1 MKKRS
6 VLYTWVIEFSILLI
20 LMATMCVTLTLSAR
34 RKLLDEYTEI
44 TIQQQE
50 KIETALNNSMS
61 QIKTDAINLACNNVI
76 RSFSLLSTPMPSDNY
91 TFYTIQS
98 LLAAPGSTHSAVSET
113 YIYFRNLKKALTSK
127 TVYEKETL
135 AAILFG
141 PGGEVEKRFDSLRTT
156 SSLFRV
162 ISDSTNGRTQVM
174 AVTSIPTQGR
184 SPTALIIQVLDPQAL
199 GEIVA
204 GQATMEGTT
213 TLLMDSSGQLLCES
227 GNPALAGQLVQMA
240 AEKRLES
247 HVELGNKSY
256 YLLQK
261 QLEEEN
267 WTLITLV
274 PVSAITRKSSWV
286 WQQSMVFL
294 MVFLAVG
301 IVAAASMVQLNYQP
315 LRELT
320 RSLPT
325 KSDCVED
332 QNEYQQ
338 INGAFQIYR
347 RDLERLQIIQEN
359 QRISLQKELMQ
370 NLLEHDID
378 VSAFSGD
385 VASWI
390 QINTW
395 GEWFVLLLLKEEG
408 LDFSELGL
416 DNVVLLH
423 VQPHGIP
430 TLCLFAKEEGP
441 LRQSLGTVEEYLQ
454 ENGVVYTSGSVRCGW
469 KQIHSAFLSLCERN
483 ESMQE
488 PLETENMPA
497 GKLSQ
502 RVVIVQGGEIARL
515 TFAGNAEE
523 AIRMLHHAV
532 RMNFSSQPGMFLLR
546 MLMTDVLMSMYNAVP
561 AGDERG
567 VEVQQAIVA
576 TSRALQKAMTHTEA
590 EEQMDTL
597 IGAVAAKYVLPLSD
611 NQPELLSRILQC
623 VQEHFCEHDFNVS
636 RAADLLGLSVAYLSK
651 YFKRQTGVNLLNY
664 LNSLRIDYAKKLMD
678 EEQITVA
685 EAADR
690 AGYENANTFIR
701 LFKKYAGDTPGNYNK
716 L

>member
-91 TFYTIQS
+91 TFCTIQS

-430 TLCLFAKEEGP
+430 TLCLFAKEEEP

-488 PLETENMPA
+488 PLEAESTPA

-532 RMNFSSQPGMFLLR
+532 RMNFSSQPDMFLLR

-597 IGAVAAKYVLPLSD
+597 IGAVAAKYVPPLSD

>member
-227 GNPALAGQLVQMA
+227 ENPALAGQLVQMA

-395 GEWFVLLLLKEEG
+395 GEWFILLLLKEEG

-430 TLCLFAKEEGP
+430 TLCLFAKEEEP

-488 PLETENMPA
+488 PLETENTPA

-532 RMNFSSQPGMFLLR
+532 RMNFSSQPDMFLLR

-597 IGAVAAKYVLPLSD
+597 IGAVAAKYVPPMSD

>member
-395 GEWFVLLLLKEEG
+395 GEWFILLLLKEEG

-430 TLCLFAKEEGP
+430 TLCLFAKEEEP

-488 PLETENMPA
+488 PLETENTPA

-532 RMNFSSQPGMFLLR
+532 RMNFSSQPDMFLLR
-546 MLMTDVLMSMYNAVP
+546 MLMADVLMSMYNAVP

-597 IGAVAAKYVLPLSD
+597 IGAVAAKYVPPMSD

>member
-34 RKLLDEYTEI
+34 KKLLDEYTEI

-76 RSFSLLSTPMPSDNY
+76 RSFSLLSTPMPSANY
-91 TFYTIQS
+91 EIYTIQS

-227 GNPALAGQLVQMA
+227 GNPALAGQLMQMA

-301 IVAAASMVQLNYQP
+301 IVVAASMVQLNYQP

-338 INGAFQIYR
+338 IDGAFQAYR
-347 RDLERLQIIQEN
+347 RDLERMRIFQEN
-359 QRISLQKELMQ
+359 QRVSLQKELMQ

-378 VSAFSGD
+378 VSALSGD
-385 VASWI
+385 IVSWI
-390 QINTW
+390 RIDSW
-395 GEWFVLLLLKEEG
+395 GEWFVLLLLKDEG
-408 LDFSELGL
+408 LDFSEPLTEK
-416 DNVVLLH
+416 VTLLP
-423 VQPHGIP
+423 VQPHGVP
-430 TLCLFAKEEGP
+430 TLCMFAREETN
-441 LRQSLGTVEEYLQ
+441 LRQSLGMMEAYLK
-454 ENGVVYTSGSVRCGW
+454 ENGVDYFAGSVRCGW
-469 KQIHSAFLSLCERN
+469 KQIHPAFLSLCERS
-483 ESMQE
+483 EIAQE
-488 PLETENMPA
+488 QPEWRGTPTPSPA
-497 GKLSQ
+497 Q
-502 RVVIVQGGEIARL
+502 RITVAQGSEIARL
-515 TFAGNAEE
+515 TFSGNAEE
-523 AIRMLHHAV
+523 AIRALHHTLQT
-532 RMNFSSQPGMFLLR
+532 NFSSSPDMFLLR
-546 MLMTDVLMSMYNAVP
+546 
-561 AGDERG
+561 
-567 VEVQQAIVA
+567 IVA
-576 TSRALQKAMTHTEA
+576 TSRALQKAMTHAEA

-597 IGAVAAKYVLPLSD
+597 IGAVAVKYTSSAETD
-611 NQPELLSRILQC
+611 QPELLSRILQC
-623 VQEHFCEHDFNVS
+623 VQDHFCEHDFNVS

-651 YFKRQTGVNLLNY
+651 YFKQQTGVNLLNY

-690 AGYENANTFIR
+690 AGYESANTFIR

-716 L
+716 H

>member
-338 INGAFQIYR
+338 IDGAFQAYR
-347 RDLERLQIIQEN
+347 RDLERMRIFQEN
-359 QRISLQKELMQ
+359 QR
-370 NLLEHDID
+370 
-378 VSAFSGD
+378 VS
-385 VASWI
+385 
-390 QINTW
+390 
-395 GEWFVLLLLKEEG
+395 
-408 LDFSELGL
+408 
-416 DNVVLLH
+416 
-423 VQPHGIP
+423 VQPHGVP
-430 TLCLFAKEEGP
+430 TLCMFAREETN
-441 LRQSLGTVEEYLQ
+441 LRQSLGMMEAYLK
-454 ENGVVYTSGSVRCGW
+454 ENGVDYFAGSVRCGW
-469 KQIHSAFLSLCERN
+469 KQIHPAFLSLCER
-483 ESMQE
+483 S
-488 PLETENMPA
+488 
-497 GKLSQ
+497 
-502 RVVIVQGGEIARL
+502 EIAQEQPERSGTPTPSPAQRITVAQGSEITRL
-515 TFAGNAEE
+515 TFSGNAEE
-523 AIRMLHHAV
+523 AIRALHHTLQT
-532 RMNFSSQPGMFLLR
+532 NFSSSPDMFLLR
-546 MLMTDVLMSMYNAVP
+546 MLLTDVLVTMFNAVP
-561 AGDERG
+561 SGEQG
-567 VEVQQAIVA
+567 TEVQQAIVA
-576 TSRALQKAMTHTEA
+576 TSRALQKAMTHAEA

-597 IGAVAAKYVLPLSD
+597 IGAMAVKYTSPAETD
-611 NQPELLSRILQC
+611 QPELLSRILQC
-623 VQEHFCEHDFNVS
+623 VQDHFCEHDFNVS

-651 YFKRQTGVNLLNY
+651 YFKQQTGVNLLNY

-690 AGYENANTFIR
+690 AGYESANTFIR

-716 L
+716 H

>member
-184 SPTALIIQVLDPQAL
+184 SPTVLIIQVLDPQAL

-395 GEWFVLLLLKEEG
+395 GEWFILLLLKEEG

-430 TLCLFAKEEGP
+430 TLCLFAKEEEP

-488 PLETENMPA
+488 PLETENTPA

-532 RMNFSSQPGMFLLR
+532 RMNFSSQPDMFLLR

-597 IGAVAAKYVLPLSD
+597 IGAVAAKYVPPMSD

>member
-6 VLYTWVIEFSILLI
+6 VLYTWAIEFSILLI

-395 GEWFVLLLLKEEG
+395 GEWFILLLLKEEG

-430 TLCLFAKEEGP
+430 TLCLFAKEEEP

-488 PLETENMPA
+488 PLETENTPA

-532 RMNFSSQPGMFLLR
+532 RMNFSSQPDMFLLR

-597 IGAVAAKYVLPLSD
+597 IGAVAAKYVPPMSD

>member
-6 VLYTWVIEFSILLI
+6 VLYTWAIEFAILLA
-20 LMATMCVTLTLSAR
+20 LMTAMCITLTFSAR
-34 RKLLDEYTEI
+34 RKLLDEYIDI
-44 TIQQQE
+44 TDQQQD
-50 KIETALNNSMS
+50 KIEIALNNSLS
-61 QIKTDAINLACNNVI
+61 RIKADAINLACNSVI
-76 RSFSLLSTPMPSDNY
+76 RSFALLSSPSMADNY

-98 LLAAPGSTHSAVSET
+98 MIATPGNSGGEVIET
-113 YIYFRNLKKALTSK
+113 YLYFQNLQKALTAE
-127 TVYEKETL
+127 TVYEKDAL
-135 AAILFG
+135 AAVLFG
-141 PGGEVEKRFDSLRTT
+141 AGRESEKKFDELRSV

-162 ISDSTNGRTQVM
+162 VTYTSGGTTQIL
-174 AVTSIPTQGR
+174 AVTSIPTQGS
-184 SPTALIIQVLDPQAL
+184 SPTALILQVLDPQGL
-199 GEIVA
+199 EDIVA
-204 GQATMEGTT
+204 SQATLEGST
-213 TLLMDSSGQLLCES
+213 TLLVDQDGQLICQS
-227 GNPALAGQLVQMA
+227 GDELLAEQLVRIA
-240 AEKRLES
+240 REKTLKYQIRLD
-247 HVELGNKSY
+247 GKNY
-256 YLLQK
+256 YLLK
-261 QLEEEN
+261 KALWEKN
-267 WTLITLV
+267 WDLVTLV
-274 PVSAITRKSSWV
+274 PVAAIAKKSNWV
-286 WQQSMVFL
+286 WKRSTVFL
-294 MVFLAVG
+294 LIFLAVG
-301 IVAAASMVQLNYQP
+301 VAAATSMVKLNYQP
-315 LRELT
+315 LQELT
-320 RSLPT
+320 RSLPQKAENGT
-325 KSDCVED
+325 G

-338 INGAFQIYR
+338 INGAFHIYR

-430 TLCLFAKEEGP
+430 TLCLFAKEEEP

-488 PLETENMPA
+488 PLEAESTPA

-523 AIRMLHHAV
+523 AIRMLHHAG
-532 RMNFSSQPGMFLLR
+532 RMNFSSQPDMFLLR

-597 IGAVAAKYVLPLSD
+597 IGAVAAKYVPPLSD

>member
-332 QNEYQQ
+332 QNKYQQ

-395 GEWFVLLLLKEEG
+395 GEWFILLLLKEEG

-430 TLCLFAKEEGP
+430 TLCLFAKEEEP

-488 PLETENMPA
+488 PLETENTPA

-532 RMNFSSQPGMFLLR
+532 RMNFSSQPDMFLLR

-597 IGAVAAKYVLPLSD
+597 IGAVAAKYVPPMSD

>member
-430 TLCLFAKEEGP
+430 TLCLFAKEEEP

-488 PLETENMPA
+488 PLEAESTPA

-532 RMNFSSQPGMFLLR
+532 RMNFSSQPDMFLLR

-597 IGAVAAKYVLPLSD
+597 IGAVAAKYVPPLSD

>member
-247 HVELGNKSY
+247 HVELVNKSY

-395 GEWFVLLLLKEEG
+395 GEWFILLLLKEEG

-430 TLCLFAKEEGP
+430 TLCLFAKEEEP

-488 PLETENMPA
+488 PLETENTPA

-532 RMNFSSQPGMFLLR
+532 RMNFSSQPDMFLLR

-597 IGAVAAKYVLPLSD
+597 IGAVAAKYVPPMSD

>member
-20 LMATMCVTLTLSAR
+20 LMAAMCVTLTLSAR

-98 LLAAPGSTHSAVSET
+98 LLAAPGSSRSAVSET
-113 YIYFRNLKKALTSK
+113 YIYFRNLKKALTSE

-135 AAILFG
+135 AAVLFG
-141 PGGEVEKRFDSLRTT
+141 SGSEAGKRFDSLRTT

-162 ISDSTNGRTQVM
+162 VSDSSNGVTQVM

-184 SPTALIIQVLDPQAL
+184 SPTALIIQVLDMQVL

-213 TLLMDSSGQLLCES
+213 TLLMDGGGQLLCES

-274 PVSAITRKSSWV
+274 PVSAITRKSNWV

-301 IVAAASMVQLNYQP
+301 VVAVASMVQLNYQP

-320 RSLPT
+320 RGLPI
-325 KSDCVED
+325 KSDCAEN
-332 QNEYQQ
+332 QNEYQ
-338 INGAFQIYR
+338 
-347 RDLERLQIIQEN
+347 
-359 QRISLQKELMQ
+359 
-370 NLLEHDID
+370 
-378 VSAFSGD
+378 
-385 VASWI
+385 
-390 QINTW
+390 
-395 GEWFVLLLLKEEG
+395 
-408 LDFSELGL
+408 
-416 DNVVLLH
+416 
-423 VQPHGIP
+423 
-430 TLCLFAKEEGP
+430 
-441 LRQSLGTVEEYLQ
+441 
-454 ENGVVYTSGSVRCGW
+454 
-469 KQIHSAFLSLCERN
+469 
-483 ESMQE
+483 
-488 PLETENMPA
+488 
-497 GKLSQ
+497 
-502 RVVIVQGGEIARL
+502 
-515 TFAGNAEE
+515 
-523 AIRMLHHAV
+523 
-532 RMNFSSQPGMFLLR
+532 
-546 MLMTDVLMSMYNAVP
+546 
-561 AGDERG
+561 
-567 VEVQQAIVA
+567 
-576 TSRALQKAMTHTEA
+576 
-590 EEQMDTL
+590 
-597 IGAVAAKYVLPLSD
+597 
-611 NQPELLSRILQC
+611 
-623 VQEHFCEHDFNVS
+623 
-636 RAADLLGLSVAYLSK
+636 
-651 YFKRQTGVNLLNY
+651 
-664 LNSLRIDYAKKLMD
+664 
-678 EEQITVA
+678 
-685 EAADR
+685 
-690 AGYENANTFIR
+690 
-701 LFKKYAGDTPGNYNK
+701 
-716 L
+716 

>member
-6 VLYTWVIEFSILLI
+6 VLYTWAIEFAILLA
-20 LMATMCVTLTLSAR
+20 LMTAMCITLTFSAR
-34 RKLLDEYTEI
+34 RKLLDEYIDI
-44 TIQQQE
+44 TDQQQD
-50 KIETALNNSMS
+50 KIEIALNNSLS
-61 QIKTDAINLACNNVI
+61 RIKADAINLACNSVI
-76 RSFSLLSTPMPSDNY
+76 RSFALLSSPSMADNY

-98 LLAAPGSTHSAVSET
+98 MIATPGNSGGEVIET
-113 YIYFRNLKKALTSK
+113 YLYFQNLQKALTAE
-127 TVYEKETL
+127 TVYEKDAL
-135 AAILFG
+135 AAVLFG
-141 PGGEVEKRFDSLRTT
+141 AGRESEKKFDELRSV

-162 ISDSTNGRTQVM
+162 VTYTSGGTTQIL
-174 AVTSIPTQGR
+174 AVTSIPTQGS
-184 SPTALIIQVLDPQAL
+184 SPTALILQVLDPQGL
-199 GEIVA
+199 EDIVA
-204 GQATMEGTT
+204 SQATLEGST
-213 TLLMDSSGQLLCES
+213 TLLVDQDGQLICQS
-227 GNPALAGQLVQMA
+227 GDELLAEQLVRIA
-240 AEKRLES
+240 REKTLKYQIRLD
-247 HVELGNKSY
+247 GKNY
-256 YLLQK
+256 YLLK
-261 QLEEEN
+261 KALWEKN
-267 WTLITLV
+267 WDLVTLV
-274 PVSAITRKSSWV
+274 PVAAIAKKSNWV
-286 WQQSMVFL
+286 WKRSTVFL
-294 MVFLAVG
+294 LIFLAVG
-301 IVAAASMVQLNYQP
+301 VAAATSMVKLNYQP
-315 LRELT
+315 L
-320 RSLPT
+320 
-325 KSDCVED
+325 
-332 QNEYQQ
+332 
-338 INGAFQIYR
+338 
-347 RDLERLQIIQEN
+347 
-359 QRISLQKELMQ
+359 
-370 NLLEHDID
+370 
-378 VSAFSGD
+378 
-385 VASWI
+385 
-390 QINTW
+390 
-395 GEWFVLLLLKEEG
+395 
-408 LDFSELGL
+408 
-416 DNVVLLH
+416 
-423 VQPHGIP
+423 
-430 TLCLFAKEEGP
+430 
-441 LRQSLGTVEEYLQ
+441 
-454 ENGVVYTSGSVRCGW
+454 
-469 KQIHSAFLSLCERN
+469 
-483 ESMQE
+483 QE
-488 PLETENMPA
+488 PLEAESTPA

-532 RMNFSSQPGMFLLR
+532 RMNFSSQPDMFLLR

-597 IGAVAAKYVLPLSD
+597 IGAVAAKYVPPLSD

>member
-240 AEKRLES
+240 AVDGVSDGVLGSGHRCS
-247 HVELGNKSY
+247 GFYGAVELS
-256 YLLQK
+256 
-261 QLEEEN
+261 
-267 WTLITLV
+267 TLAGTDPQPADKVGLCRRPKRIPTNRWRI
-274 PVSAITRKSSWV
+274 PGIPKRFGKDADFPRKSARFPAKRADAEPVGARHRCIGTFWRHC
-286 WQQSMVFL
+286 FL
-294 MVFLAVG
+294 DQDR
-301 IVAAASMVQLNYQP
+301 QL
-315 LRELT
+315 
-320 RSLPT
+320 
-325 KSDCVED
+325 
-332 QNEYQQ
+332 
-338 INGAFQIYR
+338 G
-347 RDLERLQIIQEN
+347 
-359 QRISLQKELMQ
+359 
-370 NLLEHDID
+370 
-378 VSAFSGD
+378 
-385 VASWI
+385 
-390 QINTW
+390 
-395 GEWFVLLLLKEEG
+395 
-408 LDFSELGL
+408 
-416 DNVVLLH
+416 
-423 VQPHGIP
+423 
-430 TLCLFAKEEGP
+430 
-441 LRQSLGTVEEYLQ
+441 
-454 ENGVVYTSGSVRCGW
+454 
-469 KQIHSAFLSLCERN
+469 
-483 ESMQE
+483 
-488 PLETENMPA
+488 
-497 GKLSQ
+497 
-502 RVVIVQGGEIARL
+502 
-515 TFAGNAEE
+515 
-523 AIRMLHHAV
+523 
-532 RMNFSSQPGMFLLR
+532 
-546 MLMTDVLMSMYNAVP
+546 
-561 AGDERG
+561 
-567 VEVQQAIVA
+567 
-576 TSRALQKAMTHTEA
+576 
-590 EEQMDTL
+590 
-597 IGAVAAKYVLPLSD
+597 
-611 NQPELLSRILQC
+611 
-623 VQEHFCEHDFNVS
+623 
-636 RAADLLGLSVAYLSK
+636 
-651 YFKRQTGVNLLNY
+651 
-664 LNSLRIDYAKKLMD
+664 
-678 EEQITVA
+678 
-685 EAADR
+685 
-690 AGYENANTFIR
+690 
-701 LFKKYAGDTPGNYNK
+701 
-716 L
+716 

>member
-395 GEWFVLLLLKEEG
+395 GEWFILLLLKEEG

-430 TLCLFAKEEGP
+430 TLCLFAKEEEP

-488 PLETENMPA
+488 PLETENTPA

-532 RMNFSSQPGMFLLR
+532 RMNFSSQPDMFLLR

-597 IGAVAAKYVLPLSD
+597 IGAVAAKYVPPMSD

-701 LFKKYAGDTPGNYNK
+701 LFKNYAGDTPGNYNK

>member
-20 LMATMCVTLTLSAR
+20 LMAAMCVTLTLSAR

-98 LLAAPGSTHSAVSET
+98 LLAAPGSSRSAVSET
-113 YIYFRNLKKALTSK
+113 YIYFRNLKKALTSE

-135 AAILFG
+135 AAVLFG
-141 PGGEVEKRFDSLRTT
+141 SGSEAGKRFDSLRTT

-162 ISDSTNGRTQVM
+162 VSDSSNGVTQVM

-184 SPTALIIQVLDPQAL
+184 SPTALIIQVLDMQVL

-213 TLLMDSSGQLLCES
+213 TLLMDGGGQLLCES

-240 AEKRLES
+240 AEKRLAS

-274 PVSAITRKSSWV
+274 PVSAITRKSNWV

-301 IVAAASMVQLNYQP
+301 VVAVASMVQLNYQP

-320 RSLPT
+320 RSLPI
-325 KSDCVED
+325 KSDCAEN

-338 INGAFQIYR
+338 IDGAFQVYR
-347 RDLERLQIIQEN
+347 KDLERMQIFQEN
-359 QRISLQKELMQ
+359 QRVSLQKELMQ
-370 NLLEHDID
+370 NLLEHDIE
-378 VSAFSGD
+378 VSALSGD
-385 VASWI
+385 IASWI
-390 QINTW
+390 GIDSW
-395 GEWFVLLLLKEEG
+395 GEWFVLLLLKDEG
-408 LDFSELGL
+408 LDFSEPLTEK
-416 DNVVLLH
+416 VTLLP
-423 VQPHGIP
+423 VQPHGVP
-430 TLCLFAKEEGP
+430 TLCMFAKEEID
-441 LRQSLGTVEEYLQ
+441 LRQCLGLMETYLK
-454 ENGVVYTSGSVRCGW
+454 ENGVDYYAGNVRCGW
-469 KQIHSAFLSLCERN
+469 KQIHPAFLSLCERS
-483 ESMQE
+483 EFAQE
-488 PLETENMPA
+488 QLERSGAPTPSFA
-497 GKLSQ
+497 Q
-502 RVVIVQGGEIARL
+502 RITVAQGAEIARL

-523 AIRMLHHAV
+523 AIRALRHTMQT
-532 RMNFSSQPGMFLLR
+532 NFSSPPDMFLLR
-546 MLMTDVLMSMYNAVP
+546 MLLTDVLVAMFNAVSP
-561 AGDERG
+561 GEQG
-567 VEVQQAIVA
+567 TEVQQAIVA
-576 TSRALQKAMTHTEA
+576 TSRALQKAMTHAEA

-597 IGAVAAKYVLPLSD
+597 IGAVAVKYTSPAETD
-611 NQPELLSRILQC
+611 QPELLSRILQC
-623 VQEHFCEHDFNVS
+623 VQDHFCEHDFNVS

-651 YFKRQTGVNLLNY
+651 YFKQQTGVNLLNY

-690 AGYENANTFIR
+690 AGYESANTFIR

-716 L
+716 H

>member
-174 AVTSIPTQGR
+174 AVTSISTQGR

-395 GEWFVLLLLKEEG
+395 GEWFILLLLKEEG

-430 TLCLFAKEEGP
+430 TLCLFAKEEEP

-488 PLETENMPA
+488 PLETENTPA

-532 RMNFSSQPGMFLLR
+532 RMNFSSQPDMFLLR

-597 IGAVAAKYVLPLSD
+597 IGAVAAKYVPPMSD

>member
-325 KSDCVED
+325 KSDYVED

-338 INGAFQIYR
+338 IDGAFQAYR
-347 RDLERLQIIQEN
+347 RDLERMRIFQEN
-359 QRISLQKELMQ
+359 QRVSLQKELMQ

-416 DNVVLLH
+416 DNVMLLH

-430 TLCLFAKEEGP
+430 TLCLFAKEEEP

-454 ENGVVYTSGSVRCGW
+454 GNGVVYTSGSVRCGW

-488 PLETENMPA
+488 PLETENTPA

-597 IGAVAAKYVLPLSD
+597 IGAVAAKYVPPLSD

-651 YFKRQTGVNLLNY
+651 YFKQQTGVNLLNY

-690 AGYENANTFIR
+690 AGYESANTFIR

-716 L
+716 H

>member
-20 LMATMCVTLTLSAR
+20 LMAAMCVTLTLSAR

-98 LLAAPGSTHSAVSET
+98 LLAAPGSSRSAVSET
-113 YIYFRNLKKALTSK
+113 YIYFRNLKKALTSE

-135 AAILFG
+135 AAVLFG
-141 PGGEVEKRFDSLRTT
+141 SGSEAGKRFDSLRTT

-162 ISDSTNGRTQVM
+162 VSDSSNGVTQVM

-184 SPTALIIQVLDPQAL
+184 SPTALIIQVLDMQVL

-213 TLLMDSSGQLLCES
+213 TLLMDGGGQLLCES

-274 PVSAITRKSSWV
+274 PVSAITRKSNWV

-301 IVAAASMVQLNYQP
+301 VAAVASMVQLNYQP

-320 RSLPT
+320 RGLPI
-325 KSDCVED
+325 KSDCAEN

-338 INGAFQIYR
+338 IDGAFQVYR
-347 RDLERLQIIQEN
+347 KDLER
-359 QRISLQKELMQ
+359 MQ

-378 VSAFSGD
+378 VSVLSGD
-385 VASWI
+385 IASWI
-390 QINTW
+390 GIDSW
-395 GEWFVLLLLKEEG
+395 GEWFVLLLLKDEG
-408 LDFSELGL
+408 LDFSEPLTEK
-416 DNVVLLH
+416 VTLLP
-423 VQPHGIP
+423 VQPHGVP
-430 TLCLFAKEEGP
+430 TLCMFAKEEID
-441 LRQSLGTVEEYLQ
+441 LRQCLGLMEAYLK
-454 ENGVVYTSGSVRCGW
+454 ENGVDYYAGNVRCGW
-469 KQIHSAFLSLCERN
+469 KQIHPAFLSLCERS
-483 ESMQE
+483 EFAQE
-488 PLETENMPA
+488 QLERSGAPTP
-497 GKLSQ
+497 SFVQ
-502 RVVIVQGGEIARL
+502 RITVAQGAEIARL

-523 AIRMLHHAV
+523 AIRTLRHTMQT
-532 RMNFSSQPGMFLLR
+532 NFSSPPDMFLLR
-546 MLMTDVLMSMYNAVP
+546 MLLTDVLVAMFNAVSP
-561 AGDERG
+561 GEQG
-567 VEVQQAIVA
+567 TEVQQAIVA
-576 TSRALQKAMTHTEA
+576 TSRALQKAMTHAEA

-597 IGAVAAKYVLPLSD
+597 IGAVAVKYTSPAETD
-611 NQPELLSRILQC
+611 QPELLSRILQC
-623 VQEHFCEHDFNVS
+623 VQDHFCEHDFNVS

-651 YFKRQTGVNLLNY
+651 YFKQQTGVNLLNY

-690 AGYENANTFIR
+690 AGYESANTFIR

-716 L
+716 H

>member
-20 LMATMCVTLTLSAR
+20 LMAAMCVTLTLSAR

-98 LLAAPGSTHSAVSET
+98 LLAAPGSSRSAVSET
-113 YIYFRNLKKALTSK
+113 YIYFRNLKKALTSE

-135 AAILFG
+135 AAVLFG
-141 PGGEVEKRFDSLRTT
+141 SGSEAGKRFDSLRTT

-162 ISDSTNGRTQVM
+162 VSDSSNGVTQVM

-184 SPTALIIQVLDPQAL
+184 SPTALIIQVLDMQVL

-213 TLLMDSSGQLLCES
+213 TLLMDGGGQLLCES

-274 PVSAITRKSSWV
+274 PVSAITRKSNWV

-301 IVAAASMVQLNYQP
+301 VVAVASMVQLNYQP

-320 RSLPT
+320 RSLPI
-325 KSDCVED
+325 KSDCAEN

-338 INGAFQIYR
+338 IDGAFQVYR
-347 RDLERLQIIQEN
+347 KDLER
-359 QRISLQKELMQ
+359 MQ

-378 VSAFSGD
+378 VSALSGD
-385 VASWI
+385 IASWI
-390 QINTW
+390 GIDSW
-395 GEWFVLLLLKEEG
+395 GEWFVLLLLKDEG
-408 LDFSELGL
+408 LDFSEPLTEK
-416 DNVVLLH
+416 VTLLP
-423 VQPHGIP
+423 VQPHGVP
-430 TLCLFAKEEGP
+430 TLCMFAKEEID
-441 LRQSLGTVEEYLQ
+441 LRQCLGLMEAYLK
-454 ENGVVYTSGSVRCGW
+454 ENGVDYYAGNVRCGW
-469 KQIHSAFLSLCERN
+469 KQIHPAFLSLCERS
-483 ESMQE
+483 EFAQE
-488 PLETENMPA
+488 QLERSGAPMPSFA
-497 GKLSQ
+497 Q
-502 RVVIVQGGEIARL
+502 RITVAQGAEIARL

-523 AIRMLHHAV
+523 AIRTLRHTMQT
-532 RMNFSSQPGMFLLR
+532 NFSSPPDMFLLR
-546 MLMTDVLMSMYNAVP
+546 MLLTDVLVAMFNAVSP
-561 AGDERG
+561 GEQG
-567 VEVQQAIVA
+567 TEVQQAIVA
-576 TSRALQKAMTHTEA
+576 TSRALQKAMTHAEA

-597 IGAVAAKYVLPLSD
+597 IGAVAVKYTSPAETD
-611 NQPELLSRILQC
+611 QPELLSRILQC
-623 VQEHFCEHDFNVS
+623 VQDHFCEHDFNVS

-651 YFKRQTGVNLLNY
+651 YFKQQTGVNLLNY

-690 AGYENANTFIR
+690 AGFESANTFIR

-716 L
+716 H

>member
-141 PGGEVEKRFDSLRTT
+141 PGGEVKKRFDSLRTT

-395 GEWFVLLLLKEEG
+395 GEWFILLLLKEEG

-430 TLCLFAKEEGP
+430 TLCLFAKEEEP

-488 PLETENMPA
+488 PLETENTPA

-532 RMNFSSQPGMFLLR
+532 RMNFSSQPDMFLLR

-576 TSRALQKAMTHTEA
+576 ALNADHTEGN
-590 EEQMDTL
+590 DSY
-597 IGAVAAKYVLPLSD
+597 G
-611 NQPELLSRILQC
+611 SRGTDG
-623 VQEHFCEHDFNVS
+623 HP
-636 RAADLLGLSVAYLSK
+636 
-651 YFKRQTGVNLLNY
+651 
-664 LNSLRIDYAKKLMD
+664 
-678 EEQITVA
+678 
-685 EAADR
+685 DR
-690 AGYENANTFIR
+690 CG
-701 LFKKYAGDTPGNYNK
+701 GG
-716 L
+716 